1 MSGTILDWTALVLVV
16 LFFVGLALLSRKT
29 SVHFSWR
36 VLIATVMGIVVGLA
50 FAGHTRYVGIFGTI
64 WSNLISAIVVP
75 LLLFSII
82 ANLGRL
88 GGEGRLRKIS
98 FKTVILLLLNTLTA
112 ALIALG
118 LGLAFHLGRGFNQAL
133 PEGYKTHQVP
143 GVLDTMIGLFPTN
156 LVENWA
162 HNQVIPVVIFA
173 ILLAVSLN
181 KVAATPKGER
191 SVAPFKAFMEAG
203 NLVLSG
209 ATQIVV
215 GFTPY
220 AVLSLIAAAVGGSS
234 LKSLLPLL
242 GVLLVAY
249 LGLALQLFLVQP
261 CILALVGHL
270 NPIPFFRFLW
280 PAGVVAFTS
289 ESSIGTIPVTV
300 RQLRSAGVP
309 EEIASFVASLG
320 ANLGMPGCAGLWPVL
335 LAVFAMNAQ
344 GESPSLLRLALLII
358 FALVVS
364 VGTVGVPGTATITAT
379 SLFTAA
385 GLPVPF
391 IAIMQPI
398 SQLVDMGRTLVN
410 VAGAANTALIVA
422 KTEGELDQELYQG
435 EGVFS
440 DQDITESNQVGS
452 DVSKP

>member
-1 MSGTILDWTALVLVV
+1 MSETSWDWAALIVVVILFA
-16 LFFVGLALLSRKT
+16 GLALLSRKT
-29 SVHFSWR
+29 KVNFSWR
-36 VLIATVMGIVVGLA
+36 VIIATVLGILVGVG
-50 FAGHTRYVGIFGTI
+50 FSGHTTYAGAFGNV
-64 WSNLISAIVVP
+64 WSEVISALVVP

-82 ANLGRL
+82 ASISRIGGSGRL
-88 GGEGRLRKIS
+88 KNIS
-98 FKTVILLLLNTLTA
+98 LKTIVLLLVNTFTA
-112 ALIALG
+112 AVIALI
-118 LGLAFHLGRGFNQAL
+118 LGLLFQVGKGFNQAL
-133 PEGYKTHQVP
+133 PKGAKPHEVP
-143 GVLDTMIGLFPTN
+143 GVLDTLVGLFPSN
-156 LVENWA
+156 LAENWA
-162 HNQVIPVVIFA
+162 QNQVIPVVIFA

-181 KVAATPKGER
+181 KVASTPRGEQ
-191 SVAPFKAFMEAG
+191 SVAPFKAFVEAG
-203 NLVLSG
+203 NVVLSK
-209 ATQIVV
+209 ATQIVI

-220 AVLSLIAAAVGGSS
+220 AVLSLIAAAIGRSN

-242 GVLLVAY
+242 AVLLVAY
-249 LGLALQLFLVQP
+249 LGLAIQLFLVQP
-261 CILALVGHL
+261 LILALVGRV
-270 NPIPFFRFLW
+270 NPLPFFRSLW

-309 EEIASFVASLG
+309 EETASFVASLG

-335 LAVFAMNAQ
+335 LAVFAINAQ
-344 GESPSLLRLALLII
+344 GIPYSPLRFALLIV

-410 VAGAANTALIVA
+410 VAGAANTAVIVA
-422 KTEGELDQELYQG
+422 RTENELDLDLYQG
-435 EGVFS
+435 RKVFD
-440 DQDITESNQVGS
+440 DQDIEAGEETQQSG
-452 DVSKP
+452 D